1 MRPNWS
7 VIGGPAGESTSRSTF
22 GGTEKE
28 MKELILSAMWV
39 KPIDGWMAQK
49 TGSDS
54 RESMTQIGG

>member
-1 MRPNWS
+1 MRS
-7 VIGGPAGESTSRSTF
+7 

>member
-1 MRPNWS
+1 MRS
-7 VIGGPAGESTSRSTF
+7 

-28 MKELILSAMWV
+28 MKELILSAMWQ
-39 KPIDGWMAQK
+39 KLIDGWKAQK